1 MTDGYY
7 GSRAIPIEDPS
18 ELAAVQ
24 HIRDRLALVPQIAE
38 RWNRIA
44 RGNAG
49 PRSELA
55 FDDAVTHWTRVSS
68 HVVHNLHHA
77 VDCLRA
83 LSVLI
88 PPEGELTIP
97 YVAHFPVA
105 RSGLEA
111 ASTALWILHPDD
123 PRQRIERHL
132 RNLWREVSDEASF
145 TGASERLA
153 PEELLHLVDR
163 QRKGQKAWK
172 RKYVDQIRAVAAR
185 TGVADP
191 TLGRYAVGFAEIT
204 REATVA
210 TGLPGGYGEM
220 VWRMISGLSHP
231 SMLRTV
237 RFMARTELADREDG
251 MLNMQITN
259 DTQTLQYTV
268 DALVLQLTTALDV
281 LARRKLKIGIPLV

>member
-1 MTDGYY
+1 MQHV
-7 GSRAIPIEDPS
+7 RA
-18 ELAAVQ
+18 
-24 HIRDRLALVPQIAE
+24 RLALVPPLTE

-44 RGNAG
+44 RGKAG

-55 FDDAVTHWTRVSS
+55 LDDAVTHWTRVSS

-77 VDCLRA
+77 IDCLRA
-83 LSVLI
+83 LGVLI

-153 PEELLHLVDR
+153 PDELLHLVDR

-172 RKYVDQIRAVAAR
+172 RKYVDQIRAVAVRA
-185 TGVADP
+185 GVADP
-191 TLGRYAVGFAEIT
+191 TLGRYAVSFAEIT
-204 REATVA
+204 REATAA

-231 SMLRTV
+231 SMLRSV
-237 RFMARTELADREDG
+237 RFMHRTELTDHEDG
-251 MLNMQITN
+251 MVNVEISN

-281 LARRKLKIGIPLV
+281 LALRKLKIGIPIV